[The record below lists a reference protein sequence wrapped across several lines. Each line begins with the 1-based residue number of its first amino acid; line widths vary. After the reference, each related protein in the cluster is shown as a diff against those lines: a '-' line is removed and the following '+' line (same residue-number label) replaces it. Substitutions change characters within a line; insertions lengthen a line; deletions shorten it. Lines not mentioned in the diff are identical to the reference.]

1 MAAIISRK
9 VMGSY
14 QHTCA
19 GCKGQWVS
27 SDEKG
32 GEEAKKHTHC

>member
-1 MAAIISRK
+1 MASILSRK

-14 QHTCA
+14 QHTCL
-19 GCKGQWVS
+19 GCKGQWSS

-32 GEEAKKHTHC
+32 GEEAKKHTRC

>member
-19 GCKGQWVS
+19 GCKGQWFS

-32 GEEAKKHTHC
+32 GEEAKKHKHC